1 MKMNTNIN
9 HDNERQIQSSEGSRV
24 GASEPLSSSGSIVA
38 DDADHLVELGAH
50 LDAACQS
57 AIGSLSTV
65 RAHHS
70 IRLERECLIAL
81 LIPGIGDNYLALSA
95 GNS

>member
-1 MKMNTNIN
+1 MNTNIN
-9 HDNERQIQSSEGSRV
+9 QDNERQIQSSSEGSRI
-24 GASEPLSSSGSIVA
+24 GPSEPLSSSGSIVS
-38 DDADHLVELGAH
+38 DNADHLVEFGAH

-70 IRLERECLIAL
+70 I
-81 LIPGIGDNYLALSA
+81 
-95 GNS
+95 

>member
-1 MKMNTNIN
+1 MNTNIN
-9 HDNERQIQSSEGSRV
+9 HDIERHIQSFSEGSRV
-24 GASEPLSSSGSIVA
+24 RASEPLSSSGSIVA
-38 DDADHLVELGAH
+38 DDTDHLIELWAH

-70 IRLERECLIAL
+70 IRLERECIIAL
-81 LIPGIGDNYLALSA
+81 LIPGVGDNYLALSA
-95 GNS
+95 GYS

>member
-1 MKMNTNIN
+1 MNTNIN
-9 HDNERQIQSSEGSRV
+9 HDNDRQIQSSSEGSRV

-38 DDADHLVELGAH
+38 DDADHLVEFGTH

-70 IRLERECLIAL
+70 I
-81 LIPGIGDNYLALSA
+81 
-95 GNS
+95 